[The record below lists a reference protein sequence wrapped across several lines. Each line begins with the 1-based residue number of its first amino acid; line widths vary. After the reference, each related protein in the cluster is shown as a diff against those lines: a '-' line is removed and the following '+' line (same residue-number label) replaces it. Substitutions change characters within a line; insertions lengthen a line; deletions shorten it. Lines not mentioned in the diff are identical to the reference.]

1 MSTIFLALAATL
13 ALTQYAPKIHS
24 PHDTLAECRVAAEE
38 LNKDPALQTPEMKE
52 LGAKYVCMKI
62 V

>member
-1 MSTIFLALAATL
+1 MYFLALAALL
-13 ALTQYAPKIHS
+13 ALGDYAPKIYA
-24 PHDTLAECRVAAEE
+24 PHETLAACQAAADE
-38 LNKDPALQTPEMKE
+38 LNKDPALQTPELKE